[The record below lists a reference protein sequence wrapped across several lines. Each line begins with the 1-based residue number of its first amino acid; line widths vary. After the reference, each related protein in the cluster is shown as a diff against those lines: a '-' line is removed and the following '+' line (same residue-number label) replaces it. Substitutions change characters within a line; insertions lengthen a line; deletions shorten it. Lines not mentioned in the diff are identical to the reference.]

1 MDLDRQLDWLP
12 DRHFRQ
18 RDQAVFDAKRAKLSA
33 MATMTSQLSAATL
46 KDRQRALRDG
56 FTEALGLRV
65 HRSISWLGRAEAEAD
80 SDVRFILLWIGFNA
94 AYASNI
100 GQAFEQIGSERE
112 TFTTFFDVING
123 FDIDRRIYGTV
134 WDRFSQEIRVL
145 LDNQYIF
152 GPFWKHHNGD
162 PVFADWA
169 ARLERANT
177 AVNHALLRRDTT
189 TILSILFDRLYV
201 LRNQLVHGGAT
212 FESKVN
218 RAQVRD
224 GCAIL
229 GTLLPLFI
237 DLMMNN
243 PYWVW
248 AIPHYPVV
256 D

>member
-1 MDLDRQLDWLP
+1 MATIISP
-12 DRHFRQ
+12 
-18 RDQAVFDAKRAKLSA
+18 LSA
-33 MATMTSQLSAATL
+33 GAL
-46 KDRQRALRDG
+46 KDKQRALRAG
-56 FTEALGLRV
+56 FPEALGLRV
-65 HRSISWLGRAEAEAD
+65 HRAISWLGRSEQEPD

-112 TFTTFFDVING
+112 TFTTFFDALNE
-123 FDIDRRIYGTV
+123 FDSERRIYRTV
-134 WDRFSQEIRVL
+134 WDRFSQEIRIL
-145 LDNQYIF
+145 LDNRYIF

-162 PVFADWA
+162 SAFSDWA
-169 ARLERANT
+169 ARLDRAKT

-189 TILSILFDRLYV
+189 TLLSILFDRLYV

-212 FESKVN
+212 FESAVN

-237 DLMMNN
+237 DLMMEN
-243 PYWVW
+243 PEWVW
-248 AIPHYPVV
+248 GMPHYPVV

>member
-1 MDLDRQLDWLP
+1 MATIISP
-12 DRHFRQ
+12 
-18 RDQAVFDAKRAKLSA
+18 LSA
-33 MATMTSQLSAATL
+33 GAL
-46 KDRQRALRDG
+46 KDKQRALRAG
-56 FTEALGLRV
+56 FPEALGLRV
-65 HRSISWLGRAEAEAD
+65 HRAISWLGRSEQEPD
-80 SDVRFILLWIGFNA
+80 SDVRFIRLWIGFNA

-112 TFTTFFDVING
+112 TFTTFFDALNE
-123 FDIDRRIYGTV
+123 FDSERRIYRTV
-134 WDRFSQEIRVL
+134 WDRFSQEIRIL
-145 LDNQYIF
+145 LDNRYIF

-162 PVFADWA
+162 SAFSDWA
-169 ARLERANT
+169 ARLDRAKT

-189 TILSILFDRLYV
+189 TLLSILFDRLYV

-212 FESKVN
+212 FESAVN

-237 DLMMNN
+237 DLMMEN
-243 PYWVW
+243 PDW
-248 AIPHYPVV
+248 AWGMPHYPVV